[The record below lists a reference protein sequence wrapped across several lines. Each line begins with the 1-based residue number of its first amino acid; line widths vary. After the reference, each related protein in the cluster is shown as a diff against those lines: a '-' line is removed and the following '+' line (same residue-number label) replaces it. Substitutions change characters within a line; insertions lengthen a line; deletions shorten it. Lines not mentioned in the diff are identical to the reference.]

1 MLNEKAIY
9 KIQEMVIEEIEK
21 LYPEYKEKFYVSPMS
36 LPWLIQTVIE
46 KYYGFRYGTK
56 DSKILP

>member
-1 MLNEKAIY
+1 MLNEKAIL

-21 LYPEYKEKFYVSPMS
+21 LDHAYKNDYYVS
-36 LPWLIQTVIE
+36 PWLIQTVIE